1 MSHTLSSQLAADILQ
16 RIKSQSMAV
25 GARLSER
32 SLAEAL
38 RVSRSPI
45 RAALQRLEREALVE
59 RHPEGGY
66 VVGSGALDAPSLPEI
81 AVSPLEDAYL
91 RIARDRLDGVLPEK
105 ISENE
110 LMRRY
115 EVTRNQL
122 ADILRRISHEGWIER
137 LPGHGWAFTEAMTSP
152 EAYAQGYRFRILV
165 EPAGILEPTF
175 QLDEGALRQC
185 QHEQDA
191 LVRGEV
197 EHVSPAQIFDAN
209 TRLHETIALASGN
222 AYIVDALK
230 RLNRIRRLMEY
241 RKAVDR
247 AQALRRCQEHMVL
260 IELLLAGKREEASG
274 YMRYHLQA
282 AAREK
287 QADAVSGQG
296 GDAEKASAR

>member
-1 MSHTLSSQLAADILQ
+1 MPPTLSSQLALDILQ
-16 RIKSQSMAV
+16 RIKLQSLAV
-25 GARLSER
+25 GTRLSER

-45 RAALQRLEREALVE
+45 RAALQRMEQDALVD
-59 RHPEGGY
+59 RHPEGGFM
-66 VVGSGALDAPSLPEI
+66 VGAGALETPPILETAG
-81 AVSPLEDAYL
+81 SPLEHVYL
-91 RIARDRLDGVLPEK
+91 RIARDRLDDKLPER

-115 EVTRNQL
+115 EVTRSQL
-122 ADILRRISHEGWIER
+122 ADILRRISQEGWIER
-137 LPGHGWAFTEAMTSP
+137 LPGHGWAFTEAMTSS

-175 QLDEGALRQC
+175 QLDEAALLQC
-185 QHEQDA
+185 RTEQDA

-222 AYIVDALK
+222 SYMVDALR

-247 AQALRRCQEHMVL
+247 AQALRRCKEHMVL
-260 IELLLAGKREEASG
+260 IELLLADKREEASR

-287 QADAVSGQG
+287 QG
-296 GDAEKASAR
+296 GDVASQSSDAEKTSVR